1 MNKLIRCAKCKHED
15 LQKTRKTRIRTV
27 AGHTFQAELD
37 ALNCPACDATHYSA
51 QSVETF
57 EMAIAVWLAEQGVN
71 DGEAIRLMRNVL
83 KLKGLELA
91 ALLDVTPETLSR
103 WEKEHRPPDRKATAL
118 LASMI
123 LDRKAGHDQTLQR
136 LRSWQ
141 NPPEKA
147 STLNLTLI
155 PFVA

>member
-1 MNKLIRCAKCKHED
+1 MNELIRCAKCKNEE
-15 LQKTRKTRIRTV
+15 LQQTKKARTRTV
-27 AGHTFQAELD
+27 AGHTFQAELEV
-37 ALNCPACDATHYSA
+37 LSCPACGATYYSA
-51 QSVETF
+51 QTVGEF

-71 DGEAIRLMRNVL
+71 DGEVVRLMRSVL

-91 ALLDVTPETLSR
+91 ALLDVAPETLSR

-147 STLNLTLI
+147 SPVNLTLV
-155 PFVA
+155 PSAA